1 MPSLA
6 LKVEDTLEES
16 EFEFRPGMDHLAQQ
30 IVKAMAHLGSGL
42 PNLVF
47 TVVGRDAGAAASR
60 RACLCG
66 SAI

>member
-1 MPSLA
+1 MA
-6 LKVEDTLEES
+6 
-16 EFEFRPGMDHLAQQ
+16 
-30 IVKAMAHLGSGL
+30 IVGSGL

-47 TVVGRDAGAAASR
+47 AVVGRDAVAAASR

>member
-1 MPSLA
+1 VNRRPP
-6 LKVEDTLEES
+6 D
-16 EFEFRPGMDHLAQQ
+16 EF
-30 IVKAMAHLGSGL
+30 LGSDRFDLPVFFARHGPSSVPDM

-47 TVVGRDAGAAASR
+47 AVVGRDAVAAARR